1 MIAIH
6 LLKLDMFVG
15 FLLLVLF
22 VNFYFAAGMRAKYG
36 DHRVC
41 MSVCLSVCPLAYKY
55 RLGIC
60 APGAKSAILDCLVCS
75 VACRCYVYFKD

>member
-36 DHRVC
+36 DQRVC
-41 MSVCLSVCPLAYKY
+41 MSVCLSV
-55 RLGIC
+55 R
-60 APGAKSAILDCLVCS
+60 
-75 VACRCYVYFKD
+75 